1 MQQDKRQGRRPSDA
15 TVARRDAKL
24 ALAPFV
30 ANLSSWHQQAAR
42 LMLEVDRA
50 AVKGGSAMPSA
61 ALHELIDT
69 IRQQRAEFANRTAAL
84 SSSRVV
90 DVERSFSR
98 LLSDLQQA
106 EARCSGGSLTR

>member
-1 MQQDKRQGRRPSDA
+1 MHDKPQARGPSDA
-15 TVARRDAKL
+15 TLARRDAKI

-50 AVKGGSAMPSA
+50 KLKGDGPMPSA
-61 ALHELIDT
+61 ALQELIDT
-69 IRQQRAEFANRTAAL
+69 IRRHREDFVDRTATL
-84 SSSRVV
+84 RSSRVV

-98 LLSDLQQA
+98 LLNDLQAA
-106 EARCSGGSLTR
+106 EARCGGSPTR

>member
-1 MQQDKRQGRRPSDA
+1 MQDKQQARGPSDA
-15 TVARRDAKL
+15 TLARRDAKIM
-24 ALAPFV
+24 LAPFV

-50 AVKGGSAMPSA
+50 ALKGDSPMPSA
-61 ALHELIDT
+61 ALQELIDT
-69 IRQQRAEFANRTAAL
+69 IERERAEFADRTAAL
-84 SSSRVV
+84 SSSRVE

-106 EARCSGGSLTR
+106 EARCSGGSLSR